1 MSSREATS
9 DRRPSRSIRI
19 EASWTAAAENSSLQP
34 LAIPRVPVS
43 AAGYRAL
50 CRFAGRWPLAAGKL
64 AIEGAS
70 GLGAPL
76 ATRLSGDGVAVVD
89 VPAKPSAQVRLL
101 S

>member
-50 CRFAGRWPLAAGKL
+50 CRFAGRWPR
-64 AIEGAS
+64 AS
-70 GLGAPL
+70 WRSKVRVGWAPRL
-76 ATRLSGDGVAVVD
+76 ATRLSRDSVAVVD
-89 VPAKPSAQVRLL
+89 MPAKPSAQVRLL